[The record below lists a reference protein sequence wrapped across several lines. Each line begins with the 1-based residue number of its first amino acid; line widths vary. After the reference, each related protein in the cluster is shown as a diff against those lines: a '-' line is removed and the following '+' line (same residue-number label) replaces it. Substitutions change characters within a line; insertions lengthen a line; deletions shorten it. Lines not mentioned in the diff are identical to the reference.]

1 MSEAETNELIDVMN
15 VENGGP
21 GFVRSTDTGAYDAHG
36 VAARVVSQGRTSENA
51 WCRDDCDKNP
61 LVRSHFPFQ
70 HNTYSSPSDL
80 TMLI

>member
-1 MSEAETNELIDVMN
+1 MNETETNELINVMN

-61 LVRSHFPFQ
+61 LVFQPTSSHK
-70 HNTYSSPSDL
+70 
-80 TMLI
+80 